1 MFFGLFFEYTR
12 WHYSRALISYVRI
25 LKNFWWFTVAY
36 FSMPLLFKTLFVP
49 YKRMTEI
56 PERTI
61 GSWLEAQVINTL
73 SRLVGLCVRVFLL
86 GVGFL
91 ALCFLTVGGIGG
103 YAVWLIAPILST
115 LLATYGG
122 LLIIISLF

>member
-49 YKRMTEI
+49 YKRMTET
-56 PERTI
+56 PDRTI
-61 GSWLEAQVINTL
+61 SSWLEAQVINTL
-73 SRLVGLCVRVFLL
+73 SRFVGLCVRLCLL
-86 GVGFL
+86 TCGFL
-91 ALCFLTVGGIGG
+91 ALCFLTVGGILG
-103 YAVWLIAPILST
+103 YALWLIAPILST

-122 LLIIISLF
+122 LLIIANLF

>member
-61 GSWLEAQVINTL
+61 SSWLEAQVINTL

-91 ALCFLTVGGIGG
+91 ALCFLTIGGIGG

>member
-1 MFFGLFFEYTR
+1 MFFGLFIEYTR

-25 LKNFWWFTVAY
+25 LKSFWWFTVAY

-49 YKRMTEI
+49 YKRMTET

-73 SRLVGLCVRVFLL
+73 SRLVGLCVRLFLL
-86 GVGFL
+86 ACGFL

-122 LLIIISLF
+122 LMIIVNLF